1 MFGMS
6 DPNQTLSQMVRY
18 FDEGRHEMVE
28 VMASEFT
35 SMLLANKQRDGAIQA
50 LLVKGIRI
58 FAEVLSIRKK
68 HKLALQATSVLLRE
82 RKKLEKILTQS
93 APSLLEKLTPLEQ
106 DLSTIGHVHATAG
119 KNSKA
124 KKFFM
129 KANNVTPGNIAAL
142 LALCQVDGTKTK
154 HANRLA
160 AAVESGGP
168 VILENGEFFIRPEHA
183 PGSQIDPILAVFETC
198 ERQHPAC
205 VEQALRIRKEC
216 DEITSGIQA
225 ANARLQSAMDS
236 LTPKHDYYQYS

>member
-1 MFGMS
+1 
-6 DPNQTLSQMVRY
+6 
-18 FDEGRHEMVE
+18 
-28 VMASEFT
+28 
-35 SMLLANKQRDGAIQA
+35 
-50 LLVKGIRI
+50 
-58 FAEVLSIRKK
+58 
-68 HKLALQATSVLLRE
+68 
-82 RKKLEKILTQS
+82 
-93 APSLLEKLTPLEQ
+93 
-106 DLSTIGHVHATAG
+106 
-119 KNSKA
+119 
-124 KKFFM
+124 M

-160 AAVESGGP
+160 AAVESAGP

>member
-1 MFGMS
+1 M
-6 DPNQTLSQMVRY
+6 
-18 FDEGRHEMVE
+18 
-28 VMASEFT
+28 
-35 SMLLANKQRDGAIQA
+35 
-50 LLVKGIRI
+50 
-58 FAEVLSIRKK
+58 
-68 HKLALQATSVLLRE
+68 
-82 RKKLEKILTQS
+82 
-93 APSLLEKLTPLEQ
+93 EQ
-106 DLSTIGHVHATAG
+106 DLRTIGHVHATAG

-160 AAVESGGP
+160 AAVRSAGP

-198 ERQHPAC
+198 ERQHPTC

-216 DEITSGIQA
+216 DEIASGIQA

-236 LTPKHDYYQYS
+236 LTPKHDYHQYS